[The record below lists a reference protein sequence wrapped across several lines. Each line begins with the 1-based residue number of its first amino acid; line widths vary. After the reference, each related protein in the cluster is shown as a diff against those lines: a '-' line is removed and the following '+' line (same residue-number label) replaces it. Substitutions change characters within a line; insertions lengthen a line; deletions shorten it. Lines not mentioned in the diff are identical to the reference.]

1 MKSVNKISNIQAISA
16 PLNEV
21 TFLDKKVKQQIDFIN
36 QCIHSGATM
45 ATALKSAGKSYDDL
59 IYTNNHRQILRDNRY
74 FTLEDFTE
82 RPNDI
87 PVVSFFSGA
96 GGLDLGLEAAGFS
109 HSLLIEK
116 VPLYCETIKFNR
128 PKWDVQTGDVS
139 NTDEM
144 IETVSSRIGNRKKF
158 EGVFVGGP
166 PCQPFSIAANPAFQ

>member
-1 MKSVNKISNIQAISA
+1 
-16 PLNEV
+16 
-21 TFLDKKVKQQIDFIN
+21 
-36 QCIHSGATM
+36 M

-87 PVVSFFSGA
+87 PVVSFSGA

-116 VPLYCETIKFNR
+116 VPLYCETIKFN
-128 PKWDVQTGDVS
+128 KA
-139 NTDEM
+139 EM
-144 IETVSSRIGNRKKF
+144 GRANR
-158 EGVFVGGP
+158 
-166 PCQPFSIAANPAFQ
+166 